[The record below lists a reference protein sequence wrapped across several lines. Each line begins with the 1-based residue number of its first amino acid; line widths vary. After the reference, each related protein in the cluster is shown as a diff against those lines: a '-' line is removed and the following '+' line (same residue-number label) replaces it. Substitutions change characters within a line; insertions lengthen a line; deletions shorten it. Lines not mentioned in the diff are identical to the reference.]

1 MPTKAMYAGSFD
13 PITNGHVDVIQRA
26 SKMFDELV
34 VAIGINPKK
43 PGLFDA
49 NERLDLVASCCKKW
63 TNVTVVTFSG
73 LTAEFAKRQKCR
85 ILVRG
90 LRDAQDFGF
99 EMQMAHMNRH
109 LEPSL
114 ETIFIPT
121 LQELSDI
128 SSSLVKEVASL
139 GGNITGLVPPTV
151 IKALGQK
158 NKSSAQMSLGKPQQ
172 ASRHKK

>member
-1 MPTKAMYAGSFD
+1 MTTRAMYTGSFD
-13 PITNGHVDVIQRA
+13 PLTSGHVDIIQRA
-26 SKMFDELV
+26 SKMFDEVV

-43 PGLFDA
+43 PGLFSSD
-49 NERLDLVASCCKKW
+49 ERLKLVSSCCSKFANVKVAS
-63 TNVTVVTFSG
+63 FSG
-73 LTAEFAKRQKCR
+73 LTAEFARKQKCSV
-85 ILVRG
+85 LVRG

-121 LQELSDI
+121 LQELSEI

-139 GGNITGLVPPTV
+139 GGKIDGLVPIPV
-151 IKALGQK
+151 AKAL
-158 NKSSAQMSLGKPQQ
+158 KSKFPQG
-172 ASRHKK
+172 RVKK